1 MVVIKEFNMGST
13 KRPINNKYQHKLI
26 VLISTLNYINSHFK
40 QYNQNKILYYFN
52 NNLNNN
58 GQKKAT
64 LKTLQSYLYKLEKE
78 FHVTSNYYRHLGEN
92 CGTEIHYKLRFS
104 KKVCHYKINRHFKEK
119 KEDRF
124 QQRANLYHQQTCTNN
139 GSLKKNGSAE
149 KWECINN
156 NSNNNKK
163 KKELEKIERENAQL
177 EKYIKKCEFKDDK
190 YLSILNLET
199 TKEIKIEKLI
209 ELKKEE
215 NKRER
220 ERNKNNRLI
229 GRQQEL
235 EKTLAETKEVFKK
248 EGYNEK
254 QLEIEIQKAYDKYK
268 NKPHFIVESSKY
280 GDLGQIVKRIKKTV
294 ECKKKGKKEDY
305 KQIRNNIFSI
315 LLDQLKNKVEVK
327 VLAPIL
333 RNYLSNQIDLKYSQ
347 VFNNHYYYEI
357 LEMVEGKE
365 HLRIA
370 EYEKIVD

>member
-1 MVVIKEFNMGST
+1 MISK
-13 KRPINNKYQHKLI
+13 KKPINKYQHKLI
-26 VLISTLNYINSHFK
+26 VLISTLNFVNSKFK
-40 QYNQNKILYYFN
+40 KYNQNKILYYFN

-64 LKTLQSYLYKLEKE
+64 LKTLQNYLYKLEKE
-78 FHVTSNYYRHLGEN
+78 FQVTSNYYRHLGEN

-104 KKVCHYKINRHFKEK
+104 KKVCHYKINKHFKDK
-119 KEDRF
+119 KEERF

-139 GSLKKNGSAE
+139 GSLKKNGSVE

-156 NSNNNKK
+156 NSNNKNNNKK
-163 KKELEKIERENAQL
+163 KKEVEKTEREKAQL

-199 TKEIKIEKLI
+199 TKEIKIKKLI
-209 ELKKEE
+209 ALKKEE
-215 NKRER
+215 NRKER
-220 ERNKNNRLI
+220 EQNKSKKLEEK
-229 GRQQEL
+229 QKEL
-235 EKTLAETKEVFKK
+235 EKILGETKEGLKK

-254 QLEIEIQKAYDKYK
+254 QLETEIQKAYEKYK
-268 NKPHFIVESSKY
+268 DKPHFIVESGKY

-294 ECKKKGKKEDY
+294 EREKKGRKEDQQ
-305 KQIRNNIFSI
+305 QIRNNIFSI

-333 RNYLSNQIDLKYSQ
+333 KNYLNKQVDLKYSQ

-365 HLRIA
+365 HLRI
-370 EYEKIVD
+370 EGYEKIVD

>member
-1 MVVIKEFNMGST
+1 MRSK
-13 KRPINNKYQHKLI
+13 KKPINKYQHKLI
-26 VLISTLNYINSHFK
+26 VLISTLNYINSKFK

-52 NNLNNN
+52 NNLSNN
-58 GQKKAT
+58 GQKKAK

-104 KKVCHYKINRHFKEK
+104 KKVCHYKINRHFRNK
-119 KEDRF
+119 KEERF
-124 QQRANLYHQQTCTNN
+124 QQRANSYHQKTYTNN
-139 GSLKKNGSAE
+139 GSAK

-156 NSNNNKK
+156 SNNKK
-163 KKELEKIERENAQL
+163 KKRELEKLEREKTQL
-177 EKYIKKCEFKDDK
+177 EKYIKKCKFENDK

-199 TKEIKIEKLI
+199 TKEIKIKKLI

-215 NKRER
+215 NKRKR
-220 ERNKNNRLI
+220 ERNKNKKLVDK
-229 GRQQEL
+229 QKEL
-235 EKTLAETKEVFKK
+235 EKILGETKEGLKK

-254 QLEIEIQKAYDKYK
+254 QLETEIQKAYKKYK
-268 NKPHFIVESSKY
+268 DKPHFIVESSKY

-294 ECKKKGKKEDY
+294 EYKKKGQKEDH

-315 LLDQLKNKVEVK
+315 LIDQLKNKVEVK
-327 VLAPIL
+327 VLAPML
-333 RNYLSNQIDLKYSQ
+333 RNYLSNQVDLKYSQ

-365 HLRIA
+365 HLRIE
-370 EYEKIVD
+370 EYKKIVD

>member
-1 MVVIKEFNMGST
+1 MRSQK
-13 KRPINNKYQHKLI
+13 KPINNKYQHKLI
-26 VLISTLNYINSHFK
+26 VLISTLNYVNSQFK
-40 QYNQNKILYYFN
+40 KYNQNKILYYFN
-52 NNLNNN
+52 NNLSNN

-104 KKVCHYKINRHFKEK
+104 KKVCHYKINRHFKDK

-124 QQRANLYHQQTCTNN
+124 QQRANSYHQQTCTNN
-139 GSLKKNGSAE
+139 GSLKKKGSVE

-156 NSNNNKK
+156 NSNNKKK
-163 KKELEKIERENAQL
+163 KKELEKKERENAQL

-190 YLSILNLET
+190 YLSILNLKT

-215 NKRER
+215 NRIER
-220 ERNKNNRLI
+220 KRNKNKKLVE
-229 GRQQEL
+229 RQKEL
-235 EKTLAETKEVFKK
+235 EKALAEKKEELEK

-254 QLEIEIQKAYDKYK
+254 QLETEIQKAYEKYK
-268 NKPHFIVESSKY
+268 YKPHFIVESGKY
-280 GDLGQIVKRIKKTV
+280 GDLRQIVKRIKKTV
-294 ECKKKGKKEDY
+294 EREKKGRKEDH

-327 VLAPIL
+327 VLAPML
-333 RNYLSNQIDLKYSQ
+333 RNYLSNQVDLKYSQ
-347 VFNNHYYYEI
+347 VFDNHYYYEI
-357 LEMVEGKE
+357 LEMVKDKE
-365 HLRIA
+365 HLKIG

>member
-1 MVVIKEFNMGST
+1 MKGIK
-13 KRPINNKYQHKLI
+13 KKINKYQHKLI
-26 VLISTLNYINSHFK
+26 VLISTLSYINSKFK

-104 KKVCHYKINRHFKEK
+104 KKVCHYKINRHFKDK
-119 KEDRF
+119 KEDKF
-124 QQRANLYHQQTCTNN
+124 QQRANAYHQQTCTNN

-156 NSNNNKK
+156 NSNNKNNKK
-163 KKELEKIERENAQL
+163 KKKDLEKKERENAQL

-215 NKRER
+215 NRRER
-220 ERNKNNRLI
+220 ERNKNKKLVDKQN
-229 GRQQEL
+229 EL
-235 EKTLAETKEVFKK
+235 EKILEETKEGLRK

-254 QLEIEIQKAYDKYK
+254 QLETEIQKAYERYK
-268 NKPHFIVESSKY
+268 DKPHFIVENSKY
-280 GDLGQIVKRIKKTV
+280 GDLGQIIKRIKKTV
-294 ECKKKGKKEDY
+294 EYKKKGQKEDH

-315 LLDQLKNKVEVK
+315 LIDQLKNKVEVK

-333 RNYLSNQIDLKYSQ
+333 RNYLNKQVDLKYSQ

-365 HLRIA
+365 HLKIK

>member
-1 MVVIKEFNMGST
+1 MGST
-13 KRPINNKYQHKLI
+13 KKPINNKYQHKLI
-26 VLISTLNYINSHFK
+26 VLVSTLNYINSKFK
-40 QYNQNKILYYFN
+40 KYNQNKILYYFN

-104 KKVCHYKINRHFKEK
+104 KKVCHYKINRHFKDK

-124 QQRANLYHQQTCTNN
+124 QQRANSYHQQTCTNN
-139 GSLKKNGSAE
+139 ESLKKNGSEE

-156 NSNNNKK
+156 SNNNNKK
-163 KKELEKIERENAQL
+163 KKETKKTEREKTQL
-177 EKYIKKCEFKDDK
+177 EKYIKKCKFKDDK

-199 TKEIKIEKLI
+199 TKEIKIKKLI

-220 ERNKNNRLI
+220 ERNKSNKLI
-229 GRQQEL
+229 ERQKEL
-235 EKTLAETKEVFKK
+235 EKALAETKEVLKK

-254 QLEIEIQKAYDKYK
+254 QLETEIQKAYKKYK
-268 NKPHFIVESSKY
+268 YKPHFIVESSKY
-280 GDLGQIVKRIKKTV
+280 GDLGQIVKRIKETV
-294 ECKKKGKKEDY
+294 ECKKKGKKEDH

-315 LLDQLKNKVEVK
+315 LLDQLKNKIEIK

-333 RNYLSNQIDLKYSQ
+333 RNYLSNQVDLKYSQ

-365 HLRIA
+365 HLRIE

>member
-1 MVVIKEFNMGST
+1 MKGQKKN
-13 KRPINNKYQHKLI
+13 INNKYQHKLI
-26 VLISTLNYINSHFK
+26 VLISTLNYVNSKFK
-40 QYNQNKILYYFN
+40 KYNQNKILYYFN
-52 NNLNNN
+52 NNLSNN

-78 FHVTSNYYRHLGEN
+78 FQVTSNYYRHLGEN

-104 KKVCHYKINRHFKEK
+104 KKECHYKINKHFKDK
-119 KEDRF
+119 KEERF
-124 QQRANLYHQQTCTNN
+124 QQRANSYHQQTCTNN

-156 NSNNNKK
+156 KNNKK
-163 KKELEKIERENAQL
+163 KKKELKKTERENAQL
-177 EKYIKKCEFKDDK
+177 KKYIKKCEFKDDK

-199 TKEIKIEKLI
+199 TKEIKIAKLI

-215 NKRER
+215 NRKER
-220 ERNKNNRLI
+220 EQNKSKKLVDKRK
-229 GRQQEL
+229 EL
-235 EKTLAETKEVFKK
+235 EKALAEKKEELEK

-254 QLEIEIQKAYDKYK
+254 QLETEIQKAYDKYK
-268 NKPHFIVESSKY
+268 DKPHFIVESSKY

-294 ECKKKGKKEDY
+294 EYKKKGEKEDHE
-305 KQIRNNIFSI
+305 QIRNNIFSI

-333 RNYLSNQIDLKYSQ
+333 RNYLSNQVDLKYSQ

-365 HLRIA
+365 HLRIE

>member
-1 MVVIKEFNMGST
+1 MENIK
-13 KRPINNKYQHKLI
+13 KPINNKYQHKLI
-26 VLISTLNYINSHFK
+26 VLISTLNYVNSHFK

-78 FHVTSNYYRHLGEN
+78 FQVTSNYYRHLGEN

-104 KKVCHYKINRHFKEK
+104 KKVCHYKINRHFKDK
-119 KEDRF
+119 KEDKF
-124 QQRANLYHQQTCTNN
+124 QQRANSYHQQTCTNN

-156 NSNNNKK
+156 NSNNKK
-163 KKELEKIERENAQL
+163 KNELEKIERENAQL

-215 NKRER
+215 NRRER
-220 ERNKNNRLI
+220 EQNKNKKLVEK
-229 GRQQEL
+229 QKEL
-235 EKTLAETKEVFKK
+235 EKALVETKEGLKK
-248 EGYNEK
+248 EGYDEK
-254 QLEIEIQKAYDKYK
+254 QLETEIQKAYEKYK
-268 NKPHFIVESSKY
+268 DKPHFIVESSKY
-280 GDLGQIVKRIKKTV
+280 GDLGQMVKRIKKTV
-294 ECKKKGKKEDY
+294 EREKKGQKED
-305 KQIRNNIFSI
+305 QRHIRNNIFSI

-333 RNYLSNQIDLKYSQ
+333 RNYLSKQVDLKYSQ

-365 HLRIA
+365 HLRIE